1 MNRYLIKQIIKFSI
15 LGVILV
21 FATMMVYDKGIADY
35 KSYLENN
42 KDDEKWIRD
51 HINLVED
58 NKIGSEV
65 LRPDMPN
72 NLEISDSLYKEV
84 IDEEIDKLLIHNYKI
99 DSPLIIYNPYNIDP
113 TTINLYFH
121 TGNSY
126 KFEYYVTT
134 ESIGLEENVIY
145 TRMKNINGEDIL
157 SNRHFYVLKGFKPG
171 KKNNLLIR
179 ILDDNDRVIDAENFI
194 LNLPNK

>member
-84 IDEEIDKLLIHNYKI
+84 IDY
-99 DSPLIIYNPYNIDP
+99 
-113 TTINLYFH
+113 
-121 TGNSY
+121 
-126 KFEYYVTT
+126 
-134 ESIGLEENVIY
+134 
-145 TRMKNINGEDIL
+145 
-157 SNRHFYVLKGFKPG
+157 
-171 KKNNLLIR
+171 
-179 ILDDNDRVIDAENFI
+179 
-194 LNLPNK
+194 